1 MITIKNR
8 FTGVVMFAS
17 SDQSQSLRDF
27 ILELIK
33 KRANLSGA
41 NLSWVDLSGACLSD
55 ANLSGVDLSG
65 ATLSGANLSGANLSW
80 VDLSGANLSWANL
93 SWVDLSGACLSGA
106 CLSDANLSGATMP
119 IFCKWSSHGIV
130 DGKIRIGCEIRS
142 VEDWD
147 SFFASDEVITTP
159 RDTDEFKRIRAVYE
173 SYKYYLTFLN

>member
-33 KRANLSGA
+33 KR
-41 NLSWVDLSGACLSD
+41 
-55 ANLSGVDLSG
+55 
-65 ATLSGANLSGANLSW
+65 
-80 VDLSGANLSWANL
+80 ANLSWANL